1 MTHRTSQGGLQVA
14 TVLHEL
20 LSQRICPG
28 TGLAPESI
36 WAALEEIVADLVESI
51 APKKGN

>member
-36 WAALEEIVADLVESI
+36 WAALEKIVADL
-51 APKKGN
+51 AATKKGR